1 MRLALSI
8 YLAYLM
14 TSLIGLE
21 IWFQQLESKEKYV
34 IRMTKRSKQIVDY
47 RLVLLKVIDLDTDQ
61 GLSILGLL
69 SNEYHSFEKTIVI
82 KAAVPKGQI
91 KAIKVNK
98 ASQIEADLQVV
109 INTRS
114 NIPQVETKVMRI
126 TKYI

>member
-1 MRLALSI
+1 MRLAFSI
-8 YLAYLM
+8 YLAYFM

-34 IRMTKRSKQIVDY
+34 SRVTKRSKQIVDY

-61 GLSILGLL
+61 GWSTLKLL
-69 SNEYHSFEKTIVI
+69 SNECHLFEKTIVI
-82 KAAVPKGQI
+82 KAAVSKNQI
-91 KAIKVNK
+91 KAIKANK

-114 NIPQVETKVMRI
+114 NIPQVETKVMRV

>member
-1 MRLALSI
+1 MRLILSI
-8 YLAYLM
+8 YLAYFM

-21 IWFQQLESKEKYV
+21 IWFQQLESKGKYV
-34 IRMTKRSKQIVDY
+34 SRMTKRSKQIVNY

-61 GLSILGLL
+61 GWSMLGLL
-69 SNEYHSFEKTIVI
+69 SNEYHLFEKTIVI
-82 KAAVPKGQI
+82 KAAVPKDQI
-91 KAIKVNK
+91 KAIKANK

-114 NIPQVETKVMRI
+114 NIPQVKTKVMRV